1 MNTKLHF
8 KQVMI
13 AAAIAAGV
21 SVITNAILFF
31 IFQAAGILTSDIMIQ
46 PNQPLSVIP
55 VILASILPTFIAAIV
70 FFLLEKYSKNGFKI
84 FSILAIILLLLSFSN
99 PFVAIPNVTI
109 GYGLVLCLMHVVVA
123 VSILFFIQRA
133 KK

>member
-1 MNTKLHF
+1 MDTKLNF
-8 KQVMI
+8 KQVII

-21 SVITNAILFF
+21 SALINAILFF
-31 IFQAAGILTSDIMIQ
+31 IFQAAGILTPDIMVQ

-55 VILASILPTFIAAIV
+55 VIMASILPTFIAAIV

-99 PFVAIPNVTI
+99 PFFSIPNITI
-109 GYGLVLCLMHVVVA
+109 GYGVVLCLMHVVVA